1 MQKALSRPTFFY
13 GWVIVAVAF
22 LMAFLMAGAGSGFGV
37 FVIPMSNDFG
47 WSRATI
53 SVAFFISTIVSGL
66 SQPFLGRLYDVLG
79 GRKVIL
85 VSMVVMGLC
94 TVLLSLTF
102 HILFF
107 ILIFGI
113 VMSIARSGGSLAATS
128 WILTRWFRKKR
139 ATVLALAMAGSSA
152 GALILVPFAAY
163 FLGLTGWRT
172 TWVFLGGMI
181 LVLAVPLAFFFL
193 RDDPKDLGLLPDG
206 DPEPSDAPGVHLAQ
220 SVRGPLE
227 VDRWR
232 DSLRSLP
239 IWQFSGAY
247 WGCGFITSMMFVH
260 FIPFAEGKGLSS
272 STAATA
278 FGLMSGLNVVGLIA
292 TSFLSDRFVRKNV
305 LASVYA
311 MRVFAFALLL
321 LAPGA
326 WGIWGFALIMGLS
339 WYSSAPLTTS
349 LTADIYGLKTLG
361 TLNGISFL
369 AHQIGGSFG
378 VLLAGFL
385 YDATGSYL
393 IPFALAGLLMI
404 WASLAAFS
412 IREKRYSIKYQ
423 PPPASA
429 GTSGSSTAQP

>member
-1 MQKALSRPTFFY
+1 MAEAVPSASKAALAIITPFVNRCQGGSRRTNILQRTSSRPLIFY

-22 LMAFLMAGAGSGFGV
+22 LMAFLMAGASSGFGV
-37 FVIPMSNDFG
+37 FVIPMSDDFG
-47 WSRATI
+47 WNRATI
-53 SVAFFISTIVSGL
+53 SVAFFVSTIVSGL
-66 SQPFLGRLYDVLG
+66 SQPFLGSLYDLFG

-85 VSMVVMGLC
+85 VSLVVMGLC
-94 TVLLSLTF
+94 TILLSLTF
-102 HILFF
+102 HILFL
-107 ILIFGI
+107 ILMYGI

-152 GALILVPFAAY
+152 GALFLVPFAAY
-163 FLGLTGWRT
+163 LLGLTGWRT

-181 LVLAVPLAFFFL
+181 LALALPLVFFFL
-193 RDDPKDLGLLPDG
+193 RDDPKDMGLLPDG
-206 DPEPSDAPGVHLAQ
+206 DPEPSDVPGVRMAQ

-232 DSLRSLP
+232 DSFRSLP

-247 WGCGFITSMMFVH
+247 RGCGFITAMMFMH
-260 FIPFAEGKGLSS
+260 FIPFAQGKGLSI

-292 TSFLSDRFVRKNV
+292 TGFLSDRFVRKNV

-326 WGIWGFALIMGLS
+326 WGIWRFALIMGLS
-339 WYSSAPLTTS
+339 
-349 LTADIYGLKTLG
+349 
-361 TLNGISFL
+361 
-369 AHQIGGSFG
+369 
-378 VLLAGFL
+378 
-385 YDATGSYL
+385 
-393 IPFALAGLLMI
+393 
-404 WASLAAFS
+404 
-412 IREKRYSIKYQ
+412 
-423 PPPASA
+423 
-429 GTSGSSTAQP
+429 